1 MKNTKTTIKDVARAA
16 GVSIATVSRILNG
29 SGVVSPQLMKKV
41 QSAVEA
47 TGYYPNA
54 VARALK
60 IKESKSI
67 GLIIPDIENPFFP
80 ALVRGIEDT
89 ARKHDYSVILCNSDG
104 YAAEEKRY
112 IHFLYSKQVDGVIF
126 TGGVNGDE
134 NLALLSEL
142 ALPVVTLDRQSNVMD
157 VNSVGVD
164 NYYGAMLAVKHLIE
178 QGARKIAFL
187 GGAARLSV
195 AAERFQGYQDALKEL
210 DILLAEDLILHGE
223 FTFDSGYQNAGR
235 LLNSAEPFDAVFAA
249 NDLIAFG
256 AIECL
261 TEHGIKVPQEV
272 LVAGYDDIWMARW
285 YKPSLTTVR
294 QPVYQMGQKAV
305 EILLTLLSNAECTV
319 QAEKFRPELIIR
331 NSTRNQKAIVEEQP

>member
-1 MKNTKTTIKDVARAA
+1 MKNTTVTIKDVAREA

-29 SGVVSPQLMKKV
+29 SGVVSEKLMEKV

-47 TGYYPNA
+47 TGYQPNA

-80 ALVRGIEDT
+80 ALVRGVEDT
-89 ARKHDYSVILCNSDG
+89 ARKYDYSVILCNSDG

-112 IHFLYSKQVDGVIF
+112 IRFLHSKQVDGIVF
-126 TGGVNGDE
+126 TGGIDSDE
-134 NLALLSEL
+134 NLSLLSDL
-142 ALPVVTLDRQSNVMD
+142 AIPVVTLDRQSKLVK
-157 VNSVGVD
+157 VSSVGAD
-164 NYYGAMLAVKHLIE
+164 NYYGATLAVEHLIQ

-195 AAERFQGYQDALKEL
+195 AAERFQGYQDVLKKQGISL
-210 DILLAEDLILHGE
+210 SDDLILHGE
-223 FTFDSGYQNAGR
+223 FTFDSGYQNTMR
-235 LLNSAEPFDAVFAA
+235 LLKQQKEFDAVFAA

-256 AIECL
+256 VIECL
-261 TEHGIKVPQEV
+261 AEQGIQVPQEV
-272 LVAGYDDIWMARW
+272 IVAGYDDIRMAGW

-294 QPVYQMGQKAV
+294 QPVYKMGQKTV
-305 EILLTLLSNAECTV
+305 EMLLALLSNPESEV
-319 QAEKFRPELIIR
+319 QAERFRPELIIR
-331 NSTRNQKAIVEEQP
+331 NSTNCVKD

>member
-29 SGVVSPQLMKKV
+29 SGIVSPQLMKKV
-41 QSAVEA
+41 QTAVET

-80 ALVRGIEDT
+80 ALVRGIEDA
-89 ARKHDYSVILCNSDG
+89 ARKHDYAVILCNSDG
-104 YAAEEKRY
+104 YAAEENRY

-126 TGGVNGDE
+126 TGGIHGDE

-142 ALPVVTLDRQSNVMD
+142 ALPVVTLDRQSNVAN

-164 NYYGAMLAVKHLIE
+164 NYYGAMLAVRHLIE
-178 QGARKIAFL
+178 QGAEKIAFL

-195 AAERFQGYQDALKEL
+195 AAERFQGYQDALAEEG
-210 DILLAEDLILHGE
+210 ILFSSNLILHGE
-223 FTFDSGYQNAGR
+223 FTFDSGYQNAAR
-235 LLNSAEPFDAVFAA
+235 LLKNEESFDAIFAA

-256 AIECL
+256 AMECL
-261 TEHGIKVPQEV
+261 AERGIKVPQEV
-272 LVAGYDDIWMARW
+272 MVAGYDDIWMARW

-305 EILLTLLSNAECTV
+305 DILLTLLSDKDRAV
-319 QAEKFRPELIIR
+319 QAEKFRPELVIR
-331 NSTRNQKAIVEEQP
+331 NSTCSGNILLEE